1 MAVCHTVIPDIDPQ
15 TQQVKYQAS
24 SPDELALVEGAAKM
38 GFEFMNRTSS
48 YIEIQLF
55 TGEIQQWEVYA
66 EFPFDST
73 RKRMSLIVKRR
84 DNEDFLI
91 MCKGADSVMIPRL
104 IQDQN
109 VISVIQRQLE
119 GFANDGLRTLIV
131 AQKKLDPQ
139 TARTIITKF
148 EALKISRDPQKE
160 MKLENFYSSIEES
173 LNLVGCTAIE
183 DKLQAGVPEAISTL
197 MNAGI
202 KIWVL
207 TGDKQVLKYQY
218 EFNFFLRKLLLKS
231 QRVVD

>member
-1 MAVCHTVIPDIDPQ
+1 MSVCHTVIPDLDPH
-15 TQQVKYQAS
+15 TQEIKYQAS

-38 GFEFMNRTSS
+38 GFEFVGRTSS
-48 YIEIQLF
+48 YIEVQLF
-55 TGEIQQWEVYA
+55 TGELQQWEVFA

-73 RKRMSLIVKRR
+73 RKRMSLLVKRR
-84 DNEDFLI
+84 DCEDYVF

-104 IQDQN
+104 VQDQN
-109 VISVIQRQLE
+109 VISVIQRHLE

-131 AQKKLDPQ
+131 AQKKIDPQ

-148 EALKISRDPQKE
+148 EALKVSRDPQKE
-160 MKLENFYSSIEES
+160 LKLEKFYSSIEEK

-183 DKLQAGVPEAISTL
+183 DKLQEGVPEAISTL

-207 TGDKQVLKYQY
+207 TGDKQVKS
-218 EFNFFLRKLLLKS
+218 ESFFSFKLFLGNS
-231 QRVVD
+231 Y

>member
-1 MAVCHTVIPDIDPQ
+1 
-15 TQQVKYQAS
+15 
-24 SPDELALVEGAAKM
+24 M
-38 GFEFMNRTSS
+38 GFEFVNRTSS
-48 YIEIQLF
+48 FIEIQLF
-55 TGEIQQWEVYA
+55 TGEIQQWEVFA

-84 DNEDFLI
+84 DNEDYLI

-109 VISVIQRQLE
+109 VISVIQRHLE

-131 AQKKLDPQ
+131 AQKKLDAP
-139 TARTIITKF
+139 TARTIISKF

-160 MKLENFYSSIEES
+160 IKLEKFYSSIEEN

-183 DKLQAGVPEAISTL
+183 DKLQDGVPEAISAL
-197 MNAGI
+197 MSAGI

-207 TGDKQVLKYQY
+207 TGDKQVNL
-218 EFNFFLRKLLLKS
+218 
-231 QRVVD
+231 